1 MRWVLI
7 HFIWFKMQ
15 LVGELLPTVIHV
27 ASRALAGQALSIH
40 GDHSDTMLC
49 RGCGLAFISSFS
61 VQEAHDMAVISQV
74 ATLNS
79 RVPFLHFMD
88 GFRTSHEINKISLVS
103 DDQIRELMPWDKVDE
118 HRQRAL
124 SPLHPQ

>member
-1 MRWVLI
+1 M
-7 HFIWFKMQ
+7 
-15 LVGELLPTVIHV
+15 IHV

-103 DDQIRELMPWDKVDE
+103 DDQLRELVPWDKVDE